1 MLGWVV
7 RGVYHLHGNSM
18 FVDEIRV
25 TVQGGNGGHGSA
37 SFARRKYQPFAGPD
51 GGDGGDGGD
60 VVFVGNRNRDSLAK
74 FSSMKLVAG
83 AGAPGAAGLKKGLD
97 GQDLEVGVPVGT
109 VIFDGAREFETGH
122 VTTGNPRLVV
132 AAGGKGGRGNIH
144 FKSSTQRAPERAD
157 EGSPGDRKIILLRY
171 RIYCEVALMEPSANM
186 PGVLLPAVL
195 GKDPAR
201 IDYLLY
207 HRKPRWVRAI
217 TDYEAFDTAYLP
229 LELGTNDRLYPIFL
243 EHAYWAEVLFINLL
257 PLLEFGDAQEWGSS
271 LLTQLANTNLRRLQK
286 VVVLGINSCS
296 VPEGF
301 KSEAGVIEVQCLATA
316 PGGDNLAF
324 FKSQLMGGTI
334 S

>member
-1 MLGWVV
+1 MLGWVI

-25 TVQGGNGGHGSA
+25 TVQGGNGGNGSA

-60 VVFVGNRNRDSLAK
+60 VVFVGNRNVDTLAQ

-83 AGAPGAAGLKKGLD
+83 AGDPGAAGLKKGQD
-97 GQDLEVGVPVGT
+97 GVDLEVSVPVGT
-109 VIFDGAREFETGH
+109 IIFDGAREFETGH
-122 VTTGNPRLVV
+122 ITTGIPSLIV

-157 EGSPGDRKIILLRY
+157 AGMLGDKIIILMRY
-171 RIYCEVALMEPSANM
+171 RIYCEIALLEPCANM
-186 PGVLLPAVL
+186 PGVLLPAIL
-195 GKDPAR
+195 HKDPAG
-201 IDYLLY
+201 IDYMLY
-207 HRKPRWVRAI
+207 HRKPRWVRAT
-217 TDYEAFDTAYLP
+217 TDYQAFDPAYLP
-229 LELGTNDRLYPIFL
+229 LELGTNDRLYPLFI
-243 EHAYWAEVLFINLL
+243 EHIYWAEVLFINLT
-257 PLLEFGDAQEWGSS
+257 PLLEFGDAQEWAGE
-271 LLTQLANTNLRRLQK
+271 LLAQLSDINLRRLQR
-286 VVVLGINSCS
+286 VVILGTNSCS
-296 VPEGF
+296 VPQSF

-324 FKSQLMGGTI
+324 FKSQLIGGTI